1 MSDLNGDAG
10 RHSSAHDH
18 ARAWGTRRLRFWIE
32 SSVAGTS
39 LLLALLTLV
48 WRGWVGG
55 VFGGEPPKHPR
66 GVGWL
71 IRRVPLVV
79 GGGGGGVGGFCWGAR
94 VPAAAA
100 EPCRAAR

>member
-48 WRGWVGG
+48 WRGWVEAG
-55 VFGGEPPKHPR
+55 FGGGTRKHSR
-66 GVGWL
+66 GGGWVIFAVL
-71 IRRVPLVV
+71 LRVA
-79 GGGGGGVGGFCWGAR
+79 GGGGGVGRLCFLRGGNSS
-94 VPAAAA
+94 AAHT
-100 EPCRAAR
+100 